1 VANFVSTL
9 RRFGFVLALALV
21 PLTAADNTTNA
32 MSMITHTTITKAK
45 ITVYQP
51 LPLGYCASNLPNQKK
66 GATVAAAAHKER
78 KGVAEFHYALNE
90 ENILLAQA
98 E

>member
-32 MSMITHTTITKAK
+32 MSMITHITITKAK
-45 ITVYQP
+45 ITVYRP
-51 LPLGYCASNLPNQKK
+51 FLLGYCASNVLIKK
-66 GATVAAAAHKER
+66 RATFAAAAHKER
-78 KGVAEFHYALNE
+78 KGVAGFHSPLNE